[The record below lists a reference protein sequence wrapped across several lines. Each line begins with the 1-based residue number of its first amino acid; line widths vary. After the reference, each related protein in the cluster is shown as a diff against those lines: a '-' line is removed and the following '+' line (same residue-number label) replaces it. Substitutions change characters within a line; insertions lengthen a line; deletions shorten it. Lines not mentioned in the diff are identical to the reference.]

1 MNNNKINIDMEISTM
16 ILLTF
21 AYLLIIAFLAV
32 ITEELQKVNETL
44 KDMNRQNAFT
54 NKPQNIEYR

>member
-1 MNNNKINIDMEISTM
+1 MELSTM

-32 ITEELQKVNETL
+32 ITDELQKVNEKL
-44 KDMNRQNAFT
+44 KDMDSQNRFT

>member
-1 MNNNKINIDMEISTM
+1 M